1 MSFLITFN
9 ETLGTLPKNQ
19 MWLQTGEGA
28 AIETWWKW
36 DGLKW
41 VKTLINQD
49 DINDLHQITVNL
61 ATEISNTAEQIT
73 LRATKEEVDEVRN
86 ELTQQA
92 TQITTTAEQ
101 LSIEVSRL
109 EGDIDATADEI
120 ATVKTYFDFSEE
132 GLEIGKTNAPTTIVI
147 DNQAMQFLDK
157 STEGEEPPEFTPH
170 PQAVAW
176 IHGRKM
182 LIDSLDVLTSM
193 VIGSHKIEKYDEKTT
208 IIRWVG

>member
-109 EGDIDATADEI
+109 EGEIGATSDELTMVKSHFDFTAD
-120 ATVKTYFDFSEE
+120 
-132 GLEIGKTNAPTTIVI
+132 GLRIRKPGSPMQVSISNEQIG
-147 DNQAMQFLDK
+147 
-157 STEGEEPPEFTPH
+157 
-170 PQAVAW
+170 
-176 IHGRKM
+176 
-182 LIDSLDVLTSM
+182 LIDSGRLVAYINGQEMNITRAKVLQSLLVGTH
-193 VIGSHKIEKYDEKTT
+193 VIEKYSDEITL
-208 IIRWVG
+208 IGWVG